1 MSIASTQ
8 VPKAKRERK
17 GGIRGAQPKLTLD
30 QAEAMVLS
38 ELEGK
43 SKEENCKISGVQQ
56 SLTNRYL
63 GMSLPDQFP
72 DMNDPDWLDKA
83 TTQIKHFMAVATW
96 KATRRLA
103 TTIDEVS
110 PDRLPLAT
118 AIIVDKFS
126 LLNGN
131 PTSLAVVQHHTVNHN
146 QLHDRMKQA
155 REASTATDFRP

>member
-8 VPKAKRERK
+8 VPRAKEKRVK
-17 GGIRGAQPKLTLD
+17 GIRGAKPKITLD
-30 QAEAMVLS
+30 QAETMVLS

-43 SKEENCKISGVQQ
+43 SKEENTKLTGVDV

-63 GMSLPDQFP
+63 GMSLPDEFP
-72 DMNDPDWLDKA
+72 DMSQPDWLEQA

-118 AIIVDKFS
+118 AIIIDKFS
-126 LLNGN
+126 LLTGN
-131 PTSLAVVQHHTVNHN
+131 PTSLAVVQHQTVTHGDV
-146 QLHDRMKQA
+146 LSRMKQA
-155 REASTATDFRP
+155 RAASTAIDSK